1 MSDKQY
7 QEEELQRIEDEWID
21 EEDNYELFEEL
32 RLLNNQLKSV
42 KRKRRLAMV
51 SFDQEVRQVQVKL
64 DGMLSDKFYDVASL
78 AELLGETKR
87 DIVRKLSSS
96 ILGEAVQIQGKWYIK
111 KSSVQN
117 EVSSQINFDVLYG
130 GLL

>member
-1 MSDKQY
+1 MLDKQY

-117 EVSSQINFDVLYG
+117 EVSSQINFDMLFG